1 MDVTL
6 VVVGVVLCVIG
17 LAMLGKSQN
26 GGLNLRNLGINL
38 GGTSTQ
44 KIRVS
49 NIREDDKKGTLT
61 WVGLATAAI
70 GFLAAAIELF
80 KVLRR
85 P

>member
-17 LAMLGKSQN
+17 LAMLGKSQS
-26 GGLNLRNLGINL
+26 GGPGLRNLGINF
-38 GGTSTQ
+38 GGTSSQ
-44 KIRVS
+44 KIRVC

-70 GFLAAAIELF
+70 GLLAAAIGLF
-80 KVLRR
+80 KALSS